1 MLRLGLAS
9 DAANA
14 LQAAR
19 LLGTLL
25 VCPLL
30 LIRSSFA
37 TDPEAPPAGL
47 GSSVV
52 AIGNFDGVHRGHQAV
67 IARAKT
73 LADEL
78 GKPCAVLTFEPH
90 PADVFAGRPTIFRLT
105 PLPAK
110 ALALARLG
118 TVDGMFV
125 RSFDRAFATLSA
137 EEFVAEI
144 LVARLGISAAVVGYD
159 FHFGKGRSGS
169 PDFLVDAGRRHGFR
183 VCGHRQDPGRRSR
196 HPRRRLLDR
205 DPELNSSRQCPA
217 GRRSARTRLF
227 RARHRC
233 PRAEARPHPGLS
245 DRQHRPRSLVALAHG
260 IYAVRVAMVEGASFG
275 GVASFGRRPTFDD
288 GAPLLEAYL
297 FDFEGDLYGQTIE
310 IDFIDWI
317 RGEEK
322 FGSAE
327 ALVERMRRRRS
338 RCARKSS
345 PHASLR

>member
-1 MLRLGLAS
+1 MLPPS
-9 DAANA
+9 HPFI
-14 LQAAR
+14 
-19 LLGTLL
+19 
-25 VCPLL
+25 V
-30 LIRSSFA
+30 A

-110 ALALARLG
+110 ALALSRLG
-118 TVDGMFV
+118 TVDGMLV

-137 EEFVAEI
+137 EDFVAEV

-169 PDFLVDAGRRHGFR
+169 PDFLLDAGQRHGFKVSVIDKILADDR
-183 VCGHRQDPGRRSR
+183 GTLDAVSSTAIRNELEQGNARQAAILLGREYFVLGTVVHGQKLGRTLGYPTANLRLDP
-196 HPRRRLLDR
+196 
-205 DPELNSSRQCPA
+205 SSR
-217 GRRSARTRLF
+217 
-227 RARHRC
+227 
-233 PRAEARPHPGLS
+233 
-245 DRQHRPRSLVALAHG
+245 LAHG
-260 IYAVRVAMVEGASFG
+260 IYAVRVTVAGTTFG

-297 FDFEGDLYGQTIE
+297 FDFDGDLYGQTIE

-322 FGSAE
+322 FASAE
-327 ALVERMRRRRS
+327 ALVERMRIDES
-338 RCARKSS
+338 IARETL
-345 PHASLR
+345 ALTAA